1 MTSRETRTQREDRG
15 VGHASRPGGGSS
27 DSGPVVSDA
36 AVQLRLAELEMEN
49 LRLHR
54 LVTELLMKNQE
65 LRKQLCQ

>member
-1 MTSRETRTQREDRG
+1 
-15 VGHASRPGGGSS
+15 
-27 DSGPVVSDA
+27 
-36 AVQLRLAELEMEN
+36 MEN